1 MPTSMHEYAD
11 GAALANGLATFVGDR
26 LRADVTVHGAAS
38 LAVSGGRTPVR
49 FFDALS
55 GLDLPW
61 DRITVTLVDERRVP
75 PDTERSNERLVRAHL
90 LRARAATATFV
101 GLYRGGADEHVDRD
115 LAECALDAVPW
126 PLTVAVLGMGDDGHT
141 ASFFPDG
148 DNLAACLAPAGNRRV
163 ETMRGAAAVEPRLTL
178 TLPALLS
185 ARAIAL
191 HVEGAGKRAVLD
203 RARQPGPE
211 SDLPVRSVFAR
222 APVEV
227 FWCP

>member
-1 MPTSMHEYAD
+1 MPISMHEFAD
-11 GAALANGLATFVGDR
+11 GAALARGLAAFVGGR
-26 LRADVTVHGAAS
+26 LRAAVTVRSAAS

-49 FFDALS
+49 FFEALS
-55 GLDLPW
+55 DFDLPW

-75 PDTERSNERLVRAHL
+75 PDAERSNERLVRAHL
-90 LRARAATATFV
+90 LQRAAAVAKFV

-115 LAECALDAVPW
+115 LAEGALDAVPW
-126 PLTVAVLGMGDDGHT
+126 PLTVTVLGMGDDGHT

-148 DNLAACLAPAGNRRV
+148 DNLAACLDPAGARRV
-163 ETMRGAAAVEPRLTL
+163 ETLRAPAAVEPRLTL

-185 ARAIAL
+185 AQTIAL

-203 RARQPGPE
+203 RARQSGPE
-211 SDLPVRSVFAR
+211 SALPVRAVLAR

>member
-1 MPTSMHEYAD
+1 MPISMHEYAD
-11 GAALANGLATFVGDR
+11 GAALARGLAAFVGAH
-26 LRADVTVHGAAS
+26 LSAALGAKGAAS

-49 FFDALS
+49 FFEALS
-55 GLDLPW
+55 DIDLPW
-61 DRITVTLVDERRVP
+61 GLVTVTLVDERRVP
-75 PDTERSNERLVRAHL
+75 PDAERSNERLVRAHL
-90 LRARAATATFV
+90 LRGRAATATFV

-115 LAECALDAVPW
+115 LAECAVDAVPW

-148 DNLAACLAPAGNRRV
+148 DNLAACLDPAGTRRI
-163 ETMRGAAAVEPRLTL
+163 ETMRAAAAVEPRLTL

-185 ARAIAL
+185 AQTIAL

-203 RARQPGPE
+203 RALQPGPE
-211 SDLPVRSVFAR
+211 SDLPIRAVLAR
-222 APVEV
+222 APVDV

>member
-1 MPTSMHEYAD
+1 MPTSMHEYSD
-11 GAALANGLATFVGDR
+11 GAALANGLAAFVGDR
-26 LRADVTVHGAAS
+26 LRTAVTEHGTAS

-49 FFDALS
+49 FFEALS

-61 DRITVTLVDERRVP
+61 EHVIVTLVDERRVP
-75 PDTERSNERLVRAHL
+75 PDAERSNERLVRAHL

-101 GLYRGGADEHVDRD
+101 GLYRGGPDEHVDRD

-148 DNLAACLAPAGNRRV
+148 DNLAACLAPAGTRRV
-163 ETMRGAAAVEPRLTL
+163 ETMRAAAAVEPRLTL

-191 HVEGAGKRAVLD
+191 HLEGTGKRAVLD

-211 SDLPVRSVFAR
+211 SDLPVRSVLAR
-222 APVEV
+222 APVDV

>member
-1 MPTSMHEYAD
+1 MPISMREYDD
-11 GAALANGLATFVGDR
+11 GEALARGLAGFVGER
-26 LRADVTVHGAAS
+26 LRAAVTVRGAAS

-101 GLYRGGADEHVDRD
+101 GLYRGGTDEHVDRD

-148 DNLAACLAPAGNRRV
+148 DNLPACLDPAGARRV
-163 ETMRGAAAVEPRLTL
+163 ETMRAPAAVEPRLTL
-178 TLPALLS
+178 TLPALL
-185 ARAIAL
+185 AAQTIAL
-191 HVEGAGKRAVLD
+191 HVEGAGKRGVLD
-203 RARQPGPE
+203 RALQPGPE
-211 SDLPVRSVFAR
+211 SDLPVRTVLSR
-222 APVEV
+222 APVDV

>member
-1 MPTSMHEYAD
+1 MPISMHEYAD
-11 GAALANGLATFVGDR
+11 GTALAQGLATFVGAQ
-26 LRADVTVHGAAS
+26 LREAVTSRGAAS
-38 LAVSGGRTPVR
+38 LAVSGGRTPTR
-49 FFDALS
+49 FFTALS

-75 PDTERSNERLVRAHL
+75 PDAERSNERLVRAHL
-90 LRARAATATFV
+90 LQGKATAAPFV
-101 GLYRGGADEHVDRD
+101 GLYRGGADEHADRD
-115 LAECALDAVPW
+115 LAEAALGAVRW

-148 DNLAACLAPAGNRRV
+148 DHLAACLDPAGTRRV
-163 ETMRGAAAVEPRLTL
+163 ETMRAPAAVEPRLTL

-185 ARAIAL
+185 ARSIAL
-191 HVEGAGKRAVLD
+191 HIEGAGKRAVLD
-203 RARQPGPE
+203 QARQPGPE
-211 SDLPVRSVFAR
+211 AALPVRSVLSR

>member
-1 MPTSMHEYAD
+1 MPISMHELAD
-11 GAALANGLATFVGDR
+11 GAALAEGLAAFVGDR
-26 LRADVTVHGAAS
+26 LRAGVNARGAAS
-38 LAVSGGRTPVR
+38 LGVSGGRTPVR
-49 FFDALS
+49 FFEALS

-61 DRITVTLVDERRVP
+61 EHVTVTLVDERRVP
-75 PDTERSNERLVRAHL
+75 PDAERSNERLVRAHL
-90 LRARAATATFV
+90 MRARAATAAFV

-148 DNLAACLAPAGNRRV
+148 DNLPACLDPAGARRV
-163 ETMRGAAAVEPRLTL
+163 ETMRAAAAVEPRLTL

-185 ARAIAL
+185 AQTIAL

-203 RARQPGPE
+203 RALQSGPE
-211 SDLPVRSVFAR
+211 SVLPVRAVLSR
-222 APVEV
+222 ATVDV